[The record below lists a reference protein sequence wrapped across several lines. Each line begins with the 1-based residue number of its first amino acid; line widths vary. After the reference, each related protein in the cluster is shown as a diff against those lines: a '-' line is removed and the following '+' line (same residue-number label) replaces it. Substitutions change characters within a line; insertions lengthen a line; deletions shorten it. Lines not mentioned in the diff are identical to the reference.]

1 MRTTAAKSTISD
13 TAAGS
18 LAPCMATYD
27 AIAGLPLEIESYELE
42 AFERPVSS
50 GFVRH
55 TTAIRLRGGGE
66 EGIGEDVTYE
76 ADEHERLRSGAA
88 HDLAGT
94 STFHELSE
102 LVGSLDLF
110 PAGAPEVPAR
120 RNYRRWAFESAA
132 LDLALRQ
139 AGTSLADALG
149 RTPAPVRFVVSR
161 RLPKP
166 PSVAPLRTILEVH
179 PGTRFKLDPTSEWT
193 ADVVAELAE
202 LDAVD
207 VLDLKGA
214 YRGTAVDQPPDPHLY
229 ALVAEAIPKAVLEDP
244 DLVDPRYR
252 RGIARLITTASAGMR
267 SSTRWP
273 RSRLFRS
280 LRAGSTSSLRGSAAS
295 PSSSRRTTTALARGI
310 TMYGGGQFELSVGRG
325 QIQTLASLFHPD
337 GPNDVAPLGYDGPTV
352 EPGTPASPLPPN
364 GSTIGFR

>member
-1 MRTTAAKSTISD
+1 
-13 TAAGS
+13 
-18 LAPCMATYD
+18 MATYD
-27 AIAGLPLEIESYELE
+27 AIADLPLEIESYELE

-55 TTAIRLRGGGE
+55 TTAVRLRGGGE
-66 EGIGEDVTYE
+66 EGVGEDVTYE

-94 STFHELSE
+94 STFADFSE
-102 LVGSLDLF
+102 LIGSLDLF
-110 PAGAPEVPAR
+110 PAGEPEVPAR

-139 AGTSLADALG
+139 AGMSLGEALG
-149 RTPAPVRFVVSR
+149 RTPEPVRFVVSR

-166 PSVAPLRTILEVH
+166 PSVQPLRTILDVH
-179 PGTRFKLDPTSEWT
+179 PATRFKLDPTSEWT
-193 ADVVAELAE
+193 EDVVAELAG

-214 YRGTAVDQPPDPHLY
+214 YRGTAVDQPPDPRLY
-229 ALVAEAIPKAVLEDP
+229 ALVAEAFPEAVLEDP
-244 DLVDPRYR
+244 DLVDP
-252 RGIARLITTASAGMR
+252 GTAE
-267 SSTRWP
+267 
-273 RSRLFRS
+273 
-280 LRAGSTSSLRGSAAS
+280 
-295 PSSSRRTTTALARGI
+295 ALAAHHDRVSWDAVIHSVAEIEALPFPPRWLNIKPSRFGSVSELFGTYDYCLALGI

-325 QIQTLASLFHPD
+325 QIQTLASLFHAD

-364 GSTIGFR
+364 GSTMGFR

>member
-1 MRTTAAKSTISD
+1 MR
-13 TAAGS
+13 
-18 LAPCMATYD
+18 TYD
-27 AIAGLPLEIESYELE
+27 AIARLPLEIGGYELE

-55 TTAIRLRGGGE
+55 TTAVRLRGGGE

-76 ADEHERLRSGAA
+76 ADEHERLRSGAT

-139 AGTSLADALG
+139 AGTSLADTLG

-166 PSVAPLRTILEVH
+166 PSVAPLRTILDVH
-179 PGTRFKLDPTSEWT
+179 PATRFKLDPTSEWT
-193 ADVVAELAE
+193 EDVVAELAE

-214 YRGTAVDQPPDPHLY
+214 YRGTAVDQPPDPRLY

-244 DLVDPRYR
+244 DLVDPR
-252 RGIARLITTASAGMR
+252 TAEALRTHHDRVSWDAVIH
-267 SSTRWP
+267 SVAEIEALPFPPRWLNVKP
-273 RSRLFRS
+273 SRFGSVSELFATYDYCAVS
-280 LRAGSTSSLRGSAAS
+280 
-295 PSSSRRTTTALARGI
+295 GI